1 MLPIEEKIAT
11 EIAKFRNWS
20 VTIFVKV
27 FLEK

>member
-27 FLEK
+27 FLKK